1 MGVGDVEQQE
11 HGRSQCL
18 PKGNIRG
25 ERPGLVVIL
34 SPVDVA
40 SLGYRT
46 DLMIH
51 GFGGSE
57 TVDRGSHLVIRTPS
71 NPHFWW
77 GNYLLLRSA
86 PPAGEWQGWIA
97 EFARKFPSARHVALG
112 LDSVDGAVEDA
123 EGLTALGFDI
133 QVDTVLTA
141 TDLPRRAHKHPLFE
155 IRPLHS
161 DEDWAQSV
169 ELRLSLHEGAP
180 DPRLPKR
187 AQTRAR
193 EYRAVVEAGHGVWFG
208 AFVDGVMRCG
218 AGLFTDDSGLARFQS
233 VETHPAFRR
242 QGLASALVQRL
253 GRWGLTDR
261 GASKLVIVADPAYH
275 AIELYRRLGFEDIE
289 HQVRLARPE
298 AV

>member
-1 MGVGDVEQQE
+1 
-11 HGRSQCL
+11 
-18 PKGNIRG
+18 
-25 ERPGLVVIL
+25 
-34 SPVDVA
+34 
-40 SLGYRT
+40 
-46 DLMIH
+46 MIH

-97 EFARKFPSARHVALG
+97 EFAREFPSARHVALG

-141 TDLPRRAHKHPLFE
+141 TDLPRRAHKRPLFE

-218 AGLFTDDSGLARFQS
+218 AGLFTDDSGL
-233 VETHPAFRR
+233 PGFR
-242 QGLASALVQRL
+242 VWRL
-253 GRWGLTDR
+253 IRPFAAKAWPPRWFSDWAGGGSPTGVPRSWSLWRT
-261 GASKLVIVADPAYH
+261 
-275 AIELYRRLGFEDIE
+275 
-289 HQVRLARPE
+289 RPITQLSCTGGWDSRT
-298 AV
+298 